1 MLKFPAGTRGYQLDS
16 IARFNLWNDGLDYN
30 HGTGHGVGSFLGVHE
45 GPQSISKNP
54 NNVSLKPGMI
64 ISNEPGFYKNKSFGI
79 RIENLVLVKKSLVN
93 NFFEFET
100 LSLFP
105 YELKLISFNLLNK
118 TQKNWICEYHNKVY
132 SKVSNFLDK
141 KHREWLKKKIEISN

>member
-1 MLKFPAGTRGYQLDS
+1 MLKFPGNWSWCWKFFR
-16 IARFNLWNDGLDYN
+16 
-30 HGTGHGVGSFLGVHE
+30 VHE

-79 RIENLVLVKKSLVN
+79 RIENLVLVKKSLFN

-105 YELKLISFNLLNK
+105 YELKLINFNLLNS
-118 TQKNWICEYHNKVY
+118 TQKDWIHKYHKQVY
-132 SKVSNFLDK
+132 LKVSNLLDK
-141 KHREWLKKKIEISN
+141 KYSKWLKKRSK

>member
-1 MLKFPAGTRGYQLDS
+1 
-16 IARFNLWNDGLDYN
+16 
-30 HGTGHGVGSFLGVHE
+30 
-45 GPQSISKNP
+45 
-54 NNVSLKPGMI
+54 MI

-118 TQKNWICEYHNKVY
+118 TQKIGFVNITIKFTQKYQIFLIKNI
-132 SKVSNFLDK
+132 VSG
-141 KHREWLKKKIEISN
+141 